1 MPTKNAL
8 IASVQSVEAVDVFFN
23 HKGRK
28 LRLPNA
34 LEISMHGNTAYLQCN
49 LKREDIYS
57 NAKGDALT
65 KTRGLVSQ
73 DTWEAFNPPPKE
85 IQLASSKVSSVDV
98 PKGYQWEVVNGLPR
112 LVPSGAK
119 AGARK
124 SRTNLGP
131 NKDAYPIGM
140 QVRKMTKAGRT
151 EATGKVSGYT
161 AQGYRVKIGGETVT
175 IKQFGRYWK
184 AG

>member
-34 LEISMHGNTAYLQCN
+34 LEISMHGDTAYIHCT

-57 NAKGDALT
+57 NKKADALT
-65 KTRGLVSQ
+65 KTRGQVSQ
-73 DTWEAFNPPPKE
+73 DVWEAFNPPPPE
-85 IQLASSKVSSVDV
+85 IQQASRKVSSVDV
-98 PKGYQWEVVNGLPR
+98 PKGYQWEVINGSPR
-112 LVPSGAK
+112 LVL
-119 AGARK
+119 AGGK
-124 SRTNLGP
+124 VKGTRTRSNLGP
-131 NKDAYPIGM
+131 NKEAYPIGTV
-140 QVRKMTKAGRT
+140 VRRMTKGGKT
-151 EATGKVSGYT
+151 QATGKVTGYT
-161 AQGYRVKIGGETVT
+161 ATGYNVKIGGKTVP
-175 IKQFGRYWK
+175 IKQFGRYWQ